1 MAIKTLSSG
10 AHSTVYTDE
19 NEPGIVIKK
28 AKDPTD
34 TNYLKKQLRGY
45 DVINSIK
52 AQGYDVGVML
62 PELVAADDKE
72 QTIREK
78 IMPGATF
85 DSNGRMYFSLSEQQK
100 NDMALQMA
108 TFLNA
113 MHSSSEC
120 KPAQDFIINI
130 RKEGPAN
137 ADEIIAKFEG
147 MMPKKMANKL
157 KQAEEYLHTSDNSD
171 EFIVMTHTDLR
182 ASNLM
187 YDINTNK
194 LAVIDFESAKPDNI
208 YRDFVA
214 SASASSMPWDFI
226 KRVINF
232 YNQIPNKKHPIKI
245 NPEKV
250 QNALLYLA
258 LHEYAYCFAPGNFKQ
273 FPSYISDRL
282 EMITGIE
289 FDATQTFKNANKKA
303 QDAGNN
309 NIIASCNN
317 TGHGI

>member
-1 MAIKTLSSG
+1 
-10 AHSTVYTDE
+10 
-19 NEPGIVIKK
+19 
-28 AKDPTD
+28 
-34 TNYLKKQLRGY
+34 
-45 DVINSIK
+45 
-52 AQGYDVGVML
+52 
-62 PELVAADDKE
+62 
-72 QTIREK
+72 
-78 IMPGATF
+78 
-85 DSNGRMYFSLSEQQK
+85 
-100 NDMALQMA
+100 
-108 TFLNA
+108 
-113 MHSSSEC
+113 
-120 KPAQDFIINI
+120 
-130 RKEGPAN
+130 
-137 ADEIIAKFEG
+137 

-157 KQAEEYLHTSDNSD
+157 KRAEEYLHTSDNSD

-194 LAVIDFESAKPDNI
+194 LAVIDFELAKPDNI

-214 SASASSMPWDFI
+214 SAAASSMPWDFI

-258 LHEYAYCFAPGNFKQ
+258 LHEYAYCFNPSNFKQ
-273 FPSYISDRL
+273 FPSHISDRL

-317 TGHGI
+317 AGHDI